1 MMSRRHST
9 SISAVTTSSFFVGLT
24 LLLLSGSSKLQQQHQ
39 HQVFV
44 RAEDANPFCLIC
56 PNGNVPTKGSGLVG
70 SRQCAEVYQQGIN
83 KELTSSECSYVQIL
97 LAQPQ
102 DTCGCGTTTS
112 PSSPTGPTT
121 PTPAPTV
128 ASTPAPTTSA
138 PTVDPREP
146 CNVCGQDED
155 LDAFNPGAFIDP
167 TIGLSCGQYQD
178 FAISPGLTP
187 EECTAARIIAI
198 PKCGCR
204 AASFLPTPAPAP
216 TPTTA
221 APTVAPEP
229 KVFCPVCTNGNP
241 SFSNVAIG
249 GEICGALDYDGR
261 RFKFTQSECLT
272 IQAAAATAPD
282 DPCDCSDP

>member
-1 MMSRRHST
+1 MSRRYST
-9 SISAVTTSSFFVGLT
+9 SSAVTDSFFFVGLT
-24 LLLLSGSSKLQQQHQ
+24 LLLFVASKPQHRA
-39 HQVFV
+39 FV

-56 PNGNVPTKGSGLVG
+56 PNGNVPTKGNGLVG
-70 SRQCAEVYQQGIN
+70 SRSCAEVYQQGIN

-102 DTCGCGTTTS
+102 DTCGCGTTTT

-128 ASTPAPTTSA
+128 ASTPSPTASA
-138 PTVDPREP
+138 PTVDPRET

-155 LDAFNPGAFIDP
+155 PLTDPGAFIDP
-167 TIGLSCGQYQD
+167 FIGLSCGQFQD

-187 EECTAARIIAI
+187 EECTAARITAI
-198 PKCGCR
+198 PICGCR

-216 TPTTA
+216 TAGTP
-221 APTVAPEP
+221 APSVAPEP
-229 KVFCPVCTNGNP
+229 KVFCTVCTNGNP

-249 GEICGALDYDGR
+249 GEICGALDVDGR
-261 RFKFTQSECLT
+261 NFKFTESECLT

-282 DPCDCSDP
+282 DPCDCLDP